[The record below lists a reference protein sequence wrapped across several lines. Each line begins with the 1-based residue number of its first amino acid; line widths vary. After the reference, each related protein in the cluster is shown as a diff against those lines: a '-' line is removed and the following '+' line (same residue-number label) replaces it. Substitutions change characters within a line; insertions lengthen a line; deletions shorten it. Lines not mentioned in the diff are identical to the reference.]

1 MEFSE
6 IVYIKEP
13 GPSNTVPILEQAK
26 KRLKALDIEYAVIAA
41 STGHTVKNFMK
52 IFYGV
57 KVDIIVASM
66 EKGSKM
72 PVTFLY
78 KKYKKSKEIRDGFLK
93 KGMKYFPNSL
103 SDETVAEFEKKGIRI
118 FFVPDILGIGAAMSP
133 DDEKRRIKTNLDS
146 FLPKHLRPLDIEAGT
161 DLSLLNIISKG
172 FRVCVG
178 ITTLAAKNGLVPK
191 GKMVLSVAGT
201 GWAGGGA
208 DTAVIIQSNPN
219 PKKCYVKEIIGF
231 PEMK

>member
-1 MEFSE
+1 MESSE
-6 IVYIKEP
+6 IVYFKEP

-26 KRLKALDIEYAVIAA
+26 KRFRALDIEHAVIAA
-41 STGHTVKNFMK
+41 STGYTVNKFMQ
-52 IFYGV
+52 IFHGV

-66 EKGSKM
+66 ERGSQM
-72 PVTFLY
+72 PVKFLY
-78 KKYKKSKEIRDGFLK
+78 TKYKTSKEIRDNFLK
-93 KGMKYFPNSL
+93 KGMEYFPNSL
-103 SDETVAEFEKKGIRI
+103 SDETEAEFEKKGIKI
-118 FFVPDILGIGAAMSP
+118 FFVPDILGIGASMSP
-133 DDEKRRIKTNLDS
+133 DDENRRKKTNLDS
-146 FLPKHLRPLDIEAGT
+146 FLPKHLGPLDIEAGT

-178 ITTLAAKNGLVPK
+178 ITSLAAKNGFVPK

-208 DTAVIIQSNPN
+208 DTAVIIQANPN
-219 PKKCYVKEIIGF
+219 PKKCYIKEIIGF

>member
-6 IVYIKEP
+6 VVYFKEP
-13 GPSNTVPILEQAK
+13 GPSNTELILEQSK
-26 KRLKALDIEYAVIAA
+26 KRLKALKIKYAIIAA
-41 STGHTVKNFMK
+41 STGYTAKKFMK
-52 IFYGV
+52 IFNDV
-57 KVDIIVASM
+57 KVDILVASM

-72 PVTFLY
+72 PVRFLY
-78 KKYKKSKEIRDGFLK
+78 KKYEKSKEIREGFLK

-118 FFVPDILGIGAAMSP
+118 FFVPDILGIGASMSP
-133 DDEKRRIKTNLDS
+133 DDERRRIKTNLDS

-178 ITTLAAKNGLVPK
+178 ITSIATRNGLVPK
-191 GKMVLSVAGT
+191 GEMILSIAGT

-208 DTAVIIQSNPN
+208 DTGVIIQSNPS